1 MKERK
6 YRIIEL
12 HGEESDLLRA
22 AERSER
28 EMIERNKENSEGSLI
43 DPFLTPETTAE
54 EQLMKAKMDLERKYL
69 RQYGP
74 ECECILVPEFSKV
87 PADLPSTIE
96 EATDVNMIQRQQ
108 PFAVSCFSPRT
119 SCLPPISERYM
130 VDGKFKPTDLN
141 LERLFLERVPL
152 RRVEHRIYMFNG
164 QYWKILSTNDLRTA
178 IMVFL
183 GDVLGKRGDHKQLA
197 AVESFVMA
205 EPSIRVNSM
214 TPFQHFICLENGI
227 LDLQTGTLMPHS
239 PDYFLTWKLCADW
252 DENVDCPLFNRFL
265 ATITGNE
272 PILQQRIL
280 EVIGY
285 ILFAP
290 GNAWKRF
297 VVLQGQGDTGKSV
310 LGRLLASFF
319 EEDQVGSVD
328 LFRFGDRFSLSSLMD
343 KKLNLSMDLTDTALK
358 EQAVAVLKQITGGDL
373 IQIEEKYKP
382 TYSARI
388 SCKFVFGTNHNLRLQ
403 ASDAAF
409 MHRVLLIPFRFP
421 IPKQQQDPQLAL
433 KLSDEKSGILR
444 LALSAYRM
452 YMANGMIFS
461 GEELYNTPIAQSGDQ
476 PESREDGVVAF
487 AEECL
492 IAGEGYVAID
502 FLYQQYISF
511 CTREGYPAF
520 INTQLFS
527 RCLGDVINRRFPNV
541 KRVKKRE
548 GSVTK
553 NCVSG
558 IQYIQ

>member
-1 MKERK
+1 
-6 YRIIEL
+6 
-12 HGEESDLLRA
+12 
-22 AERSER
+22 
-28 EMIERNKENSEGSLI
+28 
-43 DPFLTPETTAE
+43 
-54 EQLMKAKMDLERKYL
+54 
-69 RQYGP
+69 
-74 ECECILVPEFSKV
+74 
-87 PADLPSTIE
+87 
-96 EATDVNMIQRQQ
+96 
-108 PFAVSCFSPRT
+108 
-119 SCLPPISERYM
+119 
-130 VDGKFKPTDLN
+130 
-141 LERLFLERVPL
+141 
-152 RRVEHRIYMFNG
+152 MFNG

-343 KKLNLSMDLTDTALK
+343 KK
-358 EQAVAVLKQITGGDL
+358 
-373 IQIEEKYKP
+373 
-382 TYSARI
+382 
-388 SCKFVFGTNHNLRLQ
+388 
-403 ASDAAF
+403 
-409 MHRVLLIPFRFP
+409 
-421 IPKQQQDPQLAL
+421 
-433 KLSDEKSGILR
+433 
-444 LALSAYRM
+444 
-452 YMANGMIFS
+452 
-461 GEELYNTPIAQSGDQ
+461 
-476 PESREDGVVAF
+476 
-487 AEECL
+487 
-492 IAGEGYVAID
+492 
-502 FLYQQYISF
+502 
-511 CTREGYPAF
+511 
-520 INTQLFS
+520 
-527 RCLGDVINRRFPNV
+527 
-541 KRVKKRE
+541 
-548 GSVTK
+548 
-553 NCVSG
+553 
-558 IQYIQ
+558 